1 MTGINQFHLLLSY
14 FYEVASSE
22 NKTQSQSH
30 DLIGPDNDIYLLFQ
44 LHFLPLN
51 FSHFILLLSSIC
63 WKFKLP
69 PLTFLP
75 ALYLGCP
82 SAKLHLMN
90 SH

>member
-1 MTGINQFHLLLSY
+1 MSLQVILHIATIQILKRITMTGINQFHLLLSY

-63 WKFKLP
+63 
-69 PLTFLP
+69 
-75 ALYLGCP
+75 
-82 SAKLHLMN
+82 
-90 SH
+90 